1 MKQCMRRDESVIRGP
16 RLGLGTAIVAAV
28 LLALAACGSTPVV
41 HLHSLMPGEVTP
53 AGSPPAR
60 SGDAA
65 PPPVIVLEPIRM
77 PAQVDQPQW
86 LVQMPDGSLA
96 SLEQERWASPLR
108 DEFQQAVL
116 ETLIVRYGVVE
127 LRHSSNPMST
137 SARALRVGIDVR
149 RFESIPGQEAR
160 IEGSWT
166 LTGASTTAP
175 SAPSSAHCEW
185 LIRERATG
193 PLSALADAH
202 RRAVARLA
210 DGIGAAII
218 AIGRG
223 QPAKCEAASAA
234 G

>member
-1 MKQCMRRDESVIRGP
+1 MKQCMRRDESVFRSP
-16 RLGLGTAIVAAV
+16 RLGLRTAIVATV
-28 LLALAACGSTPVV
+28 LLALTACGSAPVV
-41 HLHSLMPGEVTP
+41 HLHSLMPGEVAP
-53 AGSPPAR
+53 AGGPVLRA
-60 SGDAA
+60 GDAA
-65 PPPVIVLEPIRM
+65 PPPVIVLEPVRM

-108 DEFQQAVL
+108 DEFQQAAL

-127 LRHSSNPMST
+127 LRHSANPVSN

-149 RFESIPGQEAR
+149 RFESLPGQEAR

-166 LTGASTTAP
+166 LTGAAP
-175 SAPSSAHCEW
+175 SGPLSAHCEW
-185 LIRERATG
+185 LIRERASG

-210 DGIGAAII
+210 DGIGAAIS
-218 AIGRG
+218 AIGQG
-223 QPAKCEAASAA
+223 QPAKCEAGSAA